1 MSNVNPQGKNQG
13 KTQGKNQIAAIDGW
27 MTIDGE
33 ARLVGGRG
41 AESGSYFFPK
51 NMAFSR
57 NPAAPSEE
65 ISEVQLSP
73 RGRVWSWTTNHYKPP
88 APYMPADP
96 FVPYTVLAVELDE
109 ERLVVLGR
117 LAPDCDP
124 ATLTSG
130 VEVEVERGV
139 LYEDEANQYMVWQWR
154 PVATEVAR

>member
-1 MSNVNPQGKNQG
+1 
-13 KTQGKNQIAAIDGW
+13 
-27 MTIDGE
+27 
-33 ARLVGGRG
+33 
-41 AESGSYFFPK
+41 
-51 NMAFSR
+51 
-57 NPAAPSEE
+57 
-65 ISEVQLSP
+65 VQLSA
-73 RGRVWSWTTNHYKPP
+73 RGRVWSWTTNHYQPP

-109 ERLVVLGR
+109 ERMVVLGR

-139 LYEDEANQYMVWQWR
+139 LYEDDENQYMVWQWR